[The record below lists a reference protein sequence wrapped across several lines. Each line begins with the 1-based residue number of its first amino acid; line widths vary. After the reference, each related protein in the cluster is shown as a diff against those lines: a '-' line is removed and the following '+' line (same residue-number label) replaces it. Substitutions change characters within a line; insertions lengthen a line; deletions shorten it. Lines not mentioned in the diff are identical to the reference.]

1 MAATW
6 VRTNPFTKLL
16 IGFPTCVH
24 FSSKLFITVSPP
36 HPASSCCH
44 HCQQTSPSV
53 ALSHLEQ
60 HKNAKSPDRIAE
72 QPAGQVPSAALLV
85 KLWKP
90 QLVMKIPLI
99 ITSQQKQTQAPQG
112 MVSACM
118 HLLALFHW
126 GFLLPFHSSPYSPA
140 YKGREKRWV
149 YNVLQNYTQL

>member
-1 MAATW
+1 MHYGSYLSADKSLHKVVNRVSNLCA
-6 VRTNPFTKLL
+6 F
-16 IGFPTCVH
+16 F
-24 FSSKLFITVSPP
+24 SKLFIAVSPP

-44 HCQQTSPSV
+44 HCQQTSPSA

-72 QPAGQVPSAALLV
+72 QPAGQVPSAALPV

-112 MVSACM
+112 MVSACT
-118 HLLALFHW
+118 HLLALFH
-126 GFLLPFHSSPYSPA
+126 
-140 YKGREKRWV
+140 
-149 YNVLQNYTQL
+149 